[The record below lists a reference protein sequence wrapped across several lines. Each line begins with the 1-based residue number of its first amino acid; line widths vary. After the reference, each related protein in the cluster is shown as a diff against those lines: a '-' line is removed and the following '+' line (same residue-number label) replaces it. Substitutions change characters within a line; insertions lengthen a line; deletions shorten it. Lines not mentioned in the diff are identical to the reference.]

1 MNTLLPKQ
9 NIVTSEYSQECQ
21 LSGRKTLLSFI
32 ESLVELGNSK
42 NFDSMTSLLA
52 MSCNESVVVDISLQ
66 SVANNKVNI
75 AVSTNEVRVLSHVA
89 LRSNSQSIALIWI
102 VLHAADIDSEMVII
116 DKRVCYRNY
125 KTKRNSTR
133 KSNVKVRERASMK
146 SVLEVVVEL
155 RSSCEVEQSLQEV
168 LPRVAVK
175 HSSDLLHAQL
185 AASACHCHFRSSL
198 HCCSALTTVTPGTSD
213 CGRYGTAS
221 TEPNI
226 SNRLLAKHGENGT
239 CFTTEGQRWR
249 YLIEFRLQFD
259 EHDLVTHWTTAMLAA
274 EPEDVFR

>member
-9 NIVTSEYSQECQ
+9 NTVTSEYSQECQ
-21 LSGRKTLLSFI
+21 LSGRKTLLSFV

-52 MSCNESVVVDISLQ
+52 MSCNESVVVDIFLQ
-66 SVANNKVNI
+66 SVANNNI
-75 AVSTNEVRVLSHVA
+75 PVTTTEDRVLSHVA

-102 VLHAADIDSEMVII
+102 VLHAADVDSEMVII

-125 KTKRNSTR
+125 ETKRNGTR
-133 KSNVKVRERASMK
+133 KSNVKVREPASMK

-155 RSSCEVEQSLQEV
+155 RSSCEVQQSLQEV
-168 LPRVAVK
+168 LPQVAVK
-175 HSSDLLHAQL
+175 HNSDLLHAQL
-185 AASACHCHFRSSL
+185 AASACHCHFSSSL
-198 HCCSALTTVTPGTSD
+198 HCCSARTAAAPGTSD

-221 TEPNI
+221 TERNI
-226 SNRLLAKHGENGT
+226 SNRLLSKYGENGI
-239 CFTTEGQRWR
+239 CGIMEGQRWR

-274 EPEDVFR
+274 EPEDVLR